1 MNIGV
6 RQLIESD
13 VFDYAQLID
22 VLSGYGNTGKD
33 GACLHPVKSSGSRRE
48 FIPFLNIFAVPL

>member
-22 VLSGYGNTGKD
+22 VLSGYGNIPGQRS
-33 GACLHPVKSSGSRRE
+33 GACLHPVKSPDQEGNLYLS
-48 FIPFLNIFAVPL
+48 